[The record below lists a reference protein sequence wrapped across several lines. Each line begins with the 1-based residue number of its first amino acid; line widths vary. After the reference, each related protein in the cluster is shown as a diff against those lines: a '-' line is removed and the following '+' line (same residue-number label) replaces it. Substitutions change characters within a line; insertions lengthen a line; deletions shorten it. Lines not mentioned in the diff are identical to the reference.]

1 MRSSHSAARTRARF
15 DDPNLVSHAGLGPMV
30 RLTENIDLAGLANE
44 LVRLGGSPGANAD
57 AKITTIVAGMCADAD
72 SIDDLDVLRHGAMPK
87 LFRGIRAPSTV
98 GTFLRW
104 FSIGHVAQLEK
115 LAATALTRLASQTP
129 VLAGVEELAFLDLD
143 SKLTQVYGRA
153 KQGAKFG
160 HKKIRGLDFLAA
172 TLSTPDRAPV
182 IVHTRLRGGNAD
194 TRRKVTSFARHAL
207 RVARDC
213 GATATVIVRG
223 DSGFY
228 VGKLIAALTAQGVLF
243 SVTARWSTA
252 LARAV
257 DTINNTGDD
266 AWTPVSYDTPV
277 YDEHTG
283 EAIHTAQI
291 AETSH
296 TAFTNP
302 TDNPGQK
309 TTARLIVRRHRTT
322 TATDQG
328 ELFPTWRYQAIFTN
342 NPADLRTAHDQHYGR
357 AGSIEHVFAD
367 LNNSALAHFPSGRFA
382 ANAAWLT
389 LAALAH
395 NLTRTAGVLAGG
407 EHTRARTTT
416 LRHQL
421 IRVAA
426 RISRTARTITWH
438 LPQRWPWQHAWQ
450 RFFTATHH
458 PPPATA

>member
-1 MRSSHSAARTRARF
+1 MRSSHSAGRTRARF
-15 DDPNLVSHAGLGPMV
+15 DDPNLVSHAGLGPLV
-30 RLTENIDLAGLANE
+30 RLAENIDMAGLADE
-44 LVRLGGSPGANAD
+44 LVRLGGSAGANAG
-57 AKITTIVAGMCADAD
+57 AKITTIVAGMCTGAD
-72 SIDDLDVLRHGAMPK
+72 SIDDLDQLRHGAMHK
-87 LFRGIRAPSTV
+87 LFHGIRAPSTI

-104 FSIGHVAQLEK
+104 FSIGHVAQVEK
-115 LAATALTRLASQTP
+115 LAATALARLAAQTP
-129 VLAGVEELAFLDLD
+129 LLSGAEELAFLDLD
-143 SKLTQVYGRA
+143 SKLTPVFGRT

-182 IVHTRLRGGNAD
+182 ITHTRLRGGNAD
-194 TRRKVTSFARHAL
+194 TRRKVTSFATHAL

-213 GATATVIVRG
+213 GATATVLVRG

-228 VGKLIAALTAQGVLF
+228 VGKLIAALVAEGVLF

-257 DTINNTGDD
+257 TAIDEH
-266 AWTPVSYDTPV
+266 AWTAVTYDTPV
-277 YDEHTG
+277 HDEHTG

-302 TDNPGQK
+302 TNNPGQK
-309 TTARLIVRRHRTT
+309 TTARLIVRRTRATT
-322 TATDQG
+322 VTDQG

-342 NPADLRTAHDQHYGR
+342 SPVDLRTAHDQHYGR

-367 LNNSALAHFPSGRFA
+367 LNNSALAHFPSAHFA

-395 NLTRTAGVLAGG
+395 NLTRAAGVLAGG
-407 EHTRARTTT
+407 THTRARTTT

-421 IRVAA
+421 INIAA

-438 LPQRWPWQHAWQ
+438 LPQHWPWQHGWQ
-450 RFFTATHH
+450 QLFTATHH
-458 PPPATA
+458 PPQATA